1 MPQRRQLTWT
11 ELRVGLFVL
20 IGLSVLAAG
29 IFYVTSVGGGPLS
42 PKYRLTTYLPE
53 AGQLVRGAP
62 VRVDGVEVGN
72 VDSIRLLP
80 RTGAKAPDR
89 NKNIEVVMR
98 LDRSYQS
105 YILTDSTA
113 SLVTEG
119 LLGNRYVNITR
130 GFTGTPIADEG
141 VIPGTEEKAM
151 KEVVARS
158 AEVLGNLE
166 ALSTDVR
173 ELIAG
178 VQQGRG
184 TLGRLLT
191 DEQAYRHLN
200 NILAKSEAMVTDIQD
215 GKGTLGKLVAS
226 DEMYSKVD
234 KGLDNVNVMLAD
246 MRAGKGTLGKLI
258 YDPTLYDQT
267 KETMT
272 NANSMLRD
280 ARAGKGSLGKFV
292 TDDTLYDKL
301 RETSA
306 NFASASAKLNEN
318 TTTVGKMFSDPRLY
332 DNLAALTGDMRL
344 LVGDFRQNPKKF
356 LRIKV
361 TLF

>member
-20 IGLSVLAAG
+20 VGLSVLAAG
-29 IFYVTSVGGGPLS
+29 IFYVTGAGPLA
-42 PKYRLTTYLPE
+42 PKYRLKTYLPE
-53 AGQLVRGAP
+53 VSDLANGAS

-72 VDSIRLLP
+72 VESIRFLP
-80 RTGAKAPDR
+80 RTPGKATDR
-89 NKNIEVVMR
+89 IKNIEVLMR
-98 LDRSYQS
+98 VDRRFQS
-105 YILTDSTA
+105 DILTDSVA
-113 SLVTEG
+113 SLRTQG
-119 LLGNRYVNITR
+119 LLGNRYVTITR
-130 GFTGTPIADEG
+130 GMTGTAIPDGG

-151 KEVVARS
+151 TEVVERS
-158 AEVLGNLE
+158 AEVLGNLS

-173 ELIAG
+173 DLIAG
-178 VQQGRG
+178 VQAGRG
-184 TLGRLLT
+184 TLGKFLT
-191 DEQAYRHLN
+191 DDQAYRHLN
-200 NILAKSEAMVTDIQD
+200 NVLAKSEAMVTDIQD

-234 KGLDNVNVMLAD
+234 QGLDNVNVMLAD

-272 NANSMLRD
+272 NANSMLQD

-318 TTTVGKMFSDPRLY
+318 TTTVGKMFSDPKLY

-344 LVGDFRQNPKKF
+344 LIGDFRQNPKRF
-356 LRIKV
+356 LHIKV